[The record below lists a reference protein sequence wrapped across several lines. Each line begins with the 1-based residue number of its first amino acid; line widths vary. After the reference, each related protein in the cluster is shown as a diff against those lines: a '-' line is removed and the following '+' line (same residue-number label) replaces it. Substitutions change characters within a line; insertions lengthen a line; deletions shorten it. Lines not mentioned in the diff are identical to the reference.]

1 MFSCISFINRTNNT
15 KRERKKKDSNIKI
28 RTDHYFM
35 HIMRRSGG
43 KNFTGFAVNSN
54 IAIRLYSGKLS
65 LKGRLEEREVGCFAV
80 FTPLPPTK

>member
-1 MFSCISFINRTNNT
+1 
-15 KRERKKKDSNIKI
+15 
-28 RTDHYFM
+28 
-35 HIMRRSGG
+35 MRRSGG